1 MNKYKEI
8 QENAIKQVKEMNKT
22 VQDMYME
29 IEAIKKTHIEAMLEM
44 ENLAKRMGTTDKS
57 IMNVILVIE
66 ERRKGIEDKI
76 DEIYISAK
84 ILNLKTFKTQNTQD
98 S

>member
-8 QENAIKQVKEMNKT
+8 QENAIKQVK
-22 VQDMYME
+22 
-29 IEAIKKTHIEAMLEM
+29 KTHIEAMLAM

-57 IMNVILVIE
+57 TMNVILVIE
-66 ERRKGIEDKI
+66 ERSIGIEDKI